1 MSEENR
7 EGSKLIFNVGH
18 FFYVGALIL
27 LLTADNMLVRD
38 PMLAGMTEAWLDP
51 LGVGFCADLVD
62 CDEIQVRSRASMVH
76 MQHPCYSEP

>member
-1 MSEENR
+1 
-7 EGSKLIFNVGH
+7 
-18 FFYVGALIL
+18 
-27 LLTADNMLVRD
+27 MLVRD